1 MGADTEVTHFQGQQ
15 KMELPPDKVPDGLS
29 ADEYRRLGLQYSLMG
44 RTPEATE
51 AMKKSAQAMASSGGT
66 PSDQQMQYQAGAQFG
81 ASLISLLMKSMAP
94 NRDIENGESEP
105 ARKGDPFEELR
116 SQLKAQKV
124 PDEKIEEFVNTIR
137 QSVDQM
143 KHAKPDVPPRDV
155 PEGLSAEE
163 YLKLGKRYKEAGWME
178 QSRDALQFAIESD
191 PEGETGLLAQRFLRT
206 KLPRRPVPLVAEREN
221 ICGFNQMF
229 AGDLETARKTFESLI
244 KTYPDFEWPYG
255 NLGSLLIRQGEFER
269 ALEILDQALEI
280 NPHYVNAWLHRAR
293 AMAILSRFE
302 GAQECLDR
310 AMDADP
316 DDHTVKS
323 IKTLIDQLKDN

>member
-1 MGADTEVTHFQGQQ
+1 MG
-15 KMELPPDKVPDGLS
+15 LPPDEVPDGLS

-44 RTPEATE
+44 RTHEATE
-51 AMKKSAQAMASSGGT
+51 AMKKSAEAKALSGDV
-66 PSDQQMQYQAGAQFG
+66 PSDEQMQYQAGAQFG
-81 ASLISLLMKSMAP
+81 ASLISLLMKSMASKP
-94 NRDIENGESEP
+94 EKENGGCHSGN
-105 ARKGDPFEELR
+105 KKDPFEELR

-124 PDEKIEEFVNTIR
+124 PEEKIEGFINTIR

-155 PEGLSAEE
+155 PQGLSAEE

-178 QSRDALQFAIESD
+178 QSRDALQYAIEAD
-191 PEGETGLLAQRFLRT
+191 PEGETGLMAQRFLRT

-229 AGDLETARKTFESLI
+229 AGDLESAHRTFESLI

-255 NLGSLLIRQGEFER
+255 NLGSLLIRKGEPER
-269 ALEILDQALEI
+269 ALKILDKALDI

-293 AMAILSRFE
+293 AMAILSKFVE
-302 GAQECLDR
+302 AQECLDR
-310 AMDADP
+310 ATEADP

-323 IKTLIDQLKDN
+323 ISTLIDQLRTG